1 MHRAQSWAAN
11 ETSRFNQQSNRPE
24 SGQQL
29 TAAFEPVNDYTE
41 NVEQIQR
48 FFGQANTDNL
58 LRRLTNSAE
67 GTNFARIDLNDDD
80 DSNQGEHE
88 RPGYAK
94 FNQTQTL
101 NADLSANFA
110 RVDLSSD
117 TSSSKATGFK
127 PSKKSFIKKNNSMNS
142 TLRPKSNNST
152 KKPAVK
158 FSNTNSTKPV
168 DRYANITPGQPLNA
182 QPKSSLKKK
191 QTNFI

>member
-1 MHRAQSWAAN
+1 M
-11 ETSRFNQQSNRPE
+11 
-24 SGQQL
+24 
-29 TAAFEPVNDYTE
+29 
-41 NVEQIQR
+41 
-48 FFGQANTDNL
+48 
-58 LRRLTNSAE
+58 LRRLTDSAD

-80 DSNQGEHE
+80 DSNQGENE
-88 RPGYAK
+88 RHGFAK
-94 FNQTQTL
+94 FSQTQIL

-117 TSSSKATGFK
+117 TSSSKATAIK
-127 PSKKSFIKKNNSMNS
+127 PSKKSFIKKNSSMNS
-142 TLRPKSNNST
+142 ALRPKSNNTT

-158 FSNTNSTKPV
+158 FSNTNSTKPI